1 MQIKR
6 TCGHPREYA
15 RSSWCTIS
23 QRHLHFSLPPLE
35 EFSSNFASTSGV
47 STKGRRG
54 VAFSSFQHKELNY
67 ETGDIEED
75 FDSGWES

>member
-1 MQIKR
+1 MGANIGR
-6 TCGHPREYA
+6 
-15 RSSWCTIS
+15 I
-23 QRHLHFSLPPLE
+23 FI
-35 EFSSNFASTSGV
+35 FNFASTVV